1 MRKVLIDS
9 IYFDHASSTPVH
21 PEVLKGLSELSP
33 IYYANSESLHEA
45 GLIILAQLNQIIS

>member
-1 MRKVLIDS
+1 MLIDS